1 MPAYKKAF
9 TLIELLVVIAI
20 IAILAAILFPVFA
33 SARESARTISCLS
46 NVKQISL
53 GLTMYVQDYD
63 ERFPLWG
70 GQGEDTGNP
79 LFGKSDPDDP
89 PNVYH
94 YTGWDKVVAPYIK
107 NRQIFQ
113 CPDNFGPGVGYSWG
127 GGTDNSAPTGVTNY
141 ALSARLSGKS
151 WDSWDQGSKL
161 AAIQWPASAIMVCE
175 DGTNSSTGATSSD
188 SCCAPGAYYSGSNCY
203 DCDNSGCGEWGW
215 SGDQAQ
221 ALLGDSWSLNQGTAG
236 VAAPRTV
243 HKGGSNY
250 GFTDGHAKWYSG
262 TAMGLLP
269 GTMTYPVPGNGVQE
283 HEVDAVMQHNANHAT
298 FHISTGN

>member
-1 MPAYKKAF
+1 MPTCKKAF

-33 SARESARTISCLS
+33 QARESARAISCLS

-70 GQGEDTGNP
+70 GQAEDTGNA
-79 LFGKSDPDDP
+79 LFGKPDPDDP
-89 PNVYH
+89 PQTYH
-94 YTGWDKVVAPYIK
+94 YTGWDKIVYPYVK
-107 NRQIFQ
+107 NRGVFQ
-113 CPDNFGPGVGYSWG
+113 CPDNYGPGVAYNG
-127 GGTDNSAPTGVTNY
+127 GWNNDNSSPTGVLNY

-151 WDSWDQGSKL
+151 WDSWGQGSKL
-161 AAIQWPASAIMVCE
+161 ASISWPAQAIMVCE

-188 SCCAPGAYYSGSNCY
+188 SCCKAGAYYSGSNCY

-221 ALLGDSWSLNQGTAG
+221 ALVGDSTSLNQGSMG
-236 VAAPRTV
+236 VAAPRTL

-250 GFTDGHAKWYSG
+250 GFTDGHAKWFSG

-269 GTMTYPVPGNGVQE
+269 GTMDYPVPGGGAQE
-283 HEVDAVMQHNANHAT
+283 QQVDRLLDHSGNHAT